1 MFFHMLICQ
10 LYSFVNCLFMSFVH
24 FSIGVFSFFDCF
36 LKGLVLI
43 KTFGIQE
50 ADTLHK
56 LAQRELDEETVG

>member
-1 MFFHMLICQ
+1 
-10 LYSFVNCLFMSFVH
+10 
-24 FSIGVFSFFDCF
+24 VFSFFDCF

>member
-1 MFFHMLICQ
+1 
-10 LYSFVNCLFMSFVH
+10 
-24 FSIGVFSFFDCF
+24 VFSFFDCF

-56 LAQRELDEETVG
+56 LAQRELDEETVGWWGQGERQLDFPWTVAATPSTCPLF